1 MQIGARY
8 HDKCR
13 IRFFFQP
20 VYRQQF
26 QIKKVRPGND
36 TRMYYFEKLCE
47 YLEQEGDLHTL
58 TLPISNPDEEKKA
71 SKAFIKPFEA
81 PQRSVKIKI

>member
-1 MQIGARY
+1 MQDSI
-8 HDKCR
+8 
-13 IRFFFQP
+13 FFSTSLSAA
-20 VYRQQF
+20 VS
-26 QIKKVRPGND
+26 IKKVRPGND
-36 TRMYYFEKLCE
+36 TRMYYFEKPCE

-58 TLPISNPDEEKKA
+58 TLPISIPDEEKKA